1 MSSLHSKQRKKS
13 LFIFLNHIHILIV
26 ILLIIYLFSC
36 IRSLGWHTGSSLWH
50 VGFYF
55 CIYFLVAAWGLLVV
69 TGGDWVPGT
78 LALAPWSLSHS
89 LYHEGSPQK
98 KCTLN
103 LGWAGAKIITN
114 NTKIFSNPHGRHT
127 DHLEQLVSVT
137 QDEGLGISCRG
148 LFDPHLWN
156 HGQKLVPGQWPSP
169 LETLEK
175 QLFTNWYKST
185 SIF

>member
-1 MSSLHSKQRKKS
+1 MCSPSWTL
-13 LFIFLNHIHILIV
+13 
-26 ILLIIYLFSC
+26 
-36 IRSLGWHTGSSLWH
+36 RSLGWHTGSSLWH

-103 LGWAGAKIITN
+103 LGWAGAKLITN

-148 LFDPHLWN
+148 LC
-156 HGQKLVPGQWPSP
+156 WPSFVESRA
-169 LETLEK
+169 ETR
-175 QLFTNWYKST
+175 TRAVAKS
-185 SIF
+185 SRDFGEAALY